1 MARDRKVY
9 GFRKA
14 RAEALLAL
22 PLSGDVEFPEIRPR
36 ERRGGGSRLVR
47 FEMTGGWSSGAADA
61 DFFEMDSTAIGAD
74 TLRDPEEIFAEL
86 GIGDRGLALLQGGQY
101 WAVQAAC
108 PTGDEGSGEGSE
120 E

>member
-22 PLSGDVEFPEIRPR
+22 PLSGDQEFAEMRPR
-36 ERRGGGSRLVR
+36 ERRGGGGSRLVR
-47 FEMTGGWSSGAADA
+47 FEMTGDWSSGAADA
-61 DFFEMDSTAIGAD
+61 DFFEMDGTAIGAD
-74 TLRDPEEIFAEL
+74 TLRDPESIFAEL
-86 GIGDRGLALLQGGQY
+86 GEGDRGLAMMQGGMY

-108 PTGDEGSGEGSE
+108 PAEDE
-120 E
+120 

>member
-36 ERRGGGSRLVR
+36 ERRGGGGSRLVR
-47 FEMTGGWSSGAADA
+47 FEMTGDWSSGEADA
-61 DFFEMDSTAIGAD
+61 DFFEMDGTSIGDD
-74 TLRDPEEIFAEL
+74 TLRDPEGIFDEL
-86 GIGDRGLALLQGGQY
+86 EEGAKGLAMFQGGEY
-101 WAVQAAC
+101 FIIQAKC
-108 PTGDEGSGEGSE
+108 PE

>member
-36 ERRGGGSRLVR
+36 ERRGGGGSRLVR
-47 FEMTGGWSSGAADA
+47 FEMTGAWSSSAADA
-61 DFFEMDSTAIGAD
+61 DFFEMDGTSIGAD
-74 TLRDPEEIFAEL
+74 TLRDPEGIFAEL
-86 GIGDRGLALLQGGQY
+86 GEGDRGLAMFQGGEY
-101 WAVQAAC
+101 FIIQAKC
-108 PTGDEGSGEGSE
+108 PE
-120 E
+120 EE